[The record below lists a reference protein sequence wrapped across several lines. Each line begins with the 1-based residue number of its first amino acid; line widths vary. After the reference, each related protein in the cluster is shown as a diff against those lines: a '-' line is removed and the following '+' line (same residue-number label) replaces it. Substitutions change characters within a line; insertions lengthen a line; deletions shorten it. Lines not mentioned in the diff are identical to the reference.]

1 MKNPVFIFTLLCAVP
16 LCAEPAKPLKSSAI
30 ETSLTVAGDN
40 SAELKKAL
48 ASVPEA
54 QRAGMEFLIENMP
67 PQDLRNLKAD
77 YLLTNTALAYEAFNA
92 APWAKQVPQ
101 EVFLNDVLPY
111 ASLNEVRDDWRQKL
125 REIAAPIV
133 KDCKTPGE
141 AAQALNKKLFGIV
154 KVKYSTARKKPDQS
168 ALESMESGVATC
180 SGLSILL
187 VDACR
192 AVGVPA
198 RVAGTPMWT
207 NMRGNHTWVE
217 IWDGTWHFAGAAEPD
232 PKGLNRGWF
241 CGDASKAQRDV
252 PKHAIYASS
261 FKKTALPFPLV
272 WDRSIQW
279 VSAVNVTDRYA
290 APAVPAGE
298 KVRLL
303 IRVLDKEGGKRIA
316 AKVTLTDPADASVKL
331 EGTSSDESAD
341 LNNILP
347 FSLARGHDFKVTLE
361 ASGKKVERSLKTSV
375 DQKPEQIVTLKL
387 NE

>member
-1 MKNPVFIFTLLCAVP
+1 
-16 LCAEPAKPLKSSAI
+16 
-30 ETSLTVAGDN
+30 
-40 SAELKKAL
+40 
-48 ASVPEA
+48 
-54 QRAGMEFLIENMP
+54 
-67 PQDLRNLKAD
+67 
-77 YLLTNTALAYEAFNA
+77 
-92 APWAKQVPQ
+92 
-101 EVFLNDVLPY
+101 
-111 ASLNEVRDDWRQKL
+111 
-125 REIAAPIV
+125 
-133 KDCKTPGE
+133 
-141 AAQALNKKLFGIV
+141 
-154 KVKYSTARKKPDQS
+154 
-168 ALESMESGVATC
+168 
-180 SGLSILL
+180 
-187 VDACR
+187 
-192 AVGVPA
+192 
-198 RVAGTPMWT
+198 MWT